1 MDIYKSI
8 YEFMKDYRAKDD
20 GDIALVRGSCKMN
33 FGTFFKQI
41 DRVAGGLYTLGVRKG
56 DVVML
61 ALPNI
66 MQCIVAV
73 YACSRIGAIAS
84 MIHPKLGDEEVS
96 LAVKKLKPKVIFLSD
111 VNRRAYFKVS
121 RGTKRVVCHFG
132 LYDYM
137 GLPHGSFVPY
147 VGDGEE
153 IAFYMQS
160 GGTSGEPKT
169 VAISSRSANA
179 MAGNLLVYLGD
190 KFSEKNA
197 MLTVLPMFHGFG
209 LCVGVHASI
218 STNMRVVL
226 QPVFNAK
233 KTTQIIAKNHITTM
247 LAVPRMVQKLL
258 DCDTFRGENICS
270 LEDVYVGGDLVG
282 EDLVERFEERMQE
295 CGGKGVLSPGYGLT
309 ETVSVC
315 AVSKGDFVSGSVG
328 KPICDVNVKIVDDN
342 LCEVAV
348 GEVGELLLDTPQMM
362 SGYVDDPQATQ
373 NTIALIDGKKWLKT
387 GDYFK
392 VDEQGR
398 LFFMGRK
405 KRLIK
410 ISGVNVFPSEI
421 ERVAKELDFIGECV
435 AIEYRI
441 SGKPYIKLLVEG
453 DISDEQKQQVQAHIA
468 KYLSHWN
475 KPNAIEC
482 VETFPRTRM
491 SKIDIEELKRRYS

>member
-1 MDIYKSI
+1 MDIYKSV
-8 YEFMKDYRAKDD
+8 YEFMREYRTKDD
-20 GDIALVRGSCKMN
+20 EDIALVRGSHKMN

-66 MQCIVAV
+66 LQCIVAV

-84 MIHPKLGDEEVS
+84 MIHPKLGEEEVS

-111 VNRRAYFKVS
+111 VNRSAYFKVS
-121 RGTKRVVCHFG
+121 RGTKRIVCHFG
-132 LYDYM
+132 IYDYM
-137 GLPHGSFVPY
+137 GLPYGGFVPY

-190 KFSEKNA
+190 KFGEKNA

-209 LCVGVHASI
+209 LCVGVHASL

-226 QPVFNAK
+226 QPIFNAK
-233 KTTQIIAKNHITTM
+233 KTTKIIAKNHITTM
-247 LAVPRMVQKLL
+247 VAVPRMIQKLL
-258 DCDTFRGENICS
+258 DCDTFKGENIRS

-282 EDLVERFEERMQE
+282 EDLVARFDKRMQE
-295 CGGKGVLSPGYGLT
+295 CGGHGVLSPGYGLT

-315 AVSKGDFVSGSVG
+315 AVSKGDFVNGSVG
-328 KPICDVNVKIVDDN
+328 KPICDVRAKIVDEN
-342 LCEVAV
+342 LCEVPI
-348 GEVGELLLDTPQMM
+348 GMVGELLLNTPQMM
-362 SGYVDDPQATQ
+362 SGYVDDAQGTQ
-373 NTIALIDGKKWLKT
+373 KTIVTIEGRQWLKT

-392 VDEQGR
+392 TDEQGR

-441 SGKPYIKLLVEG
+441 NSKPYIKLLVEG
-453 DISDEQKQQVQAHIA
+453 NISDEQKERVQAHIA

-475 KPNAIEC
+475 KPNVIEC

-491 SKIDIEELKRRYS
+491 SKIDIEELKRLYS